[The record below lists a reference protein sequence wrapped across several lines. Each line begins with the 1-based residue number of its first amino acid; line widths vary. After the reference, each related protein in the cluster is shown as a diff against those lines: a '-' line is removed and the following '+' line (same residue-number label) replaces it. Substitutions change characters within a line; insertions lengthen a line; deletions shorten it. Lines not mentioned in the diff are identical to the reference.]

1 MPKLYSGEKE
11 IIIQSAAW
19 LFAKHTR
26 DAKEIAQRLGI
37 GWRSVHNYAK
47 TETWDNVLT
56 TLKYEGVRNF
66 RVKRA
71 GRKRKEVDETIGAM
85 LSDNLC

>member
-1 MPKLYSGEKE
+1 MSKLYTGERE

-56 TLKYEGVRNF
+56 TLKYEGARNF

-71 GRKRKEVDETIGAM
+71 GRKRKKVDKTIGSRY
-85 LSDNLC
+85 SDYLC